1 MLGPSFFLV
10 TMLASL
16 AGVTHAKTDWSMV
29 TPIPYLT
36 MTMMIFT
43 VLAIVVTIVQSFYC
57 LAAVRGVDVGRGKRL
72 FIVLLPG
79 LVSLLALYILRAYFL
94 THYHP
99 TTHYN
104 PITHSSRALYAMLY
118 FTEQFSNI
126 MIAAST
132 MALLHYTERDW
143 YEITISLRIRTA
155 LRTLLVAVWLALVI
169 AQTVMYRPPSDVD
182 HNALLT
188 IALYQNRLAHAII
201 GVHNF
206 VSLDIAIS
214 SFVLWIHVRK
224 SESQSPDLE
233 SGPDNRLSEF
243 PEPESGP
250 ENNLIEVAGPGSR
263 SDHHATEYPDP
274 ESEQEIRHKFLLFA
288 ASLLAIRA
296 LALLVMHVISVVP
309 IPAHLVTVIW
319 NVILFGW
326 LVLDPTLCYAALYIL
341 LRASGLPNPF
351 QFRWIVAA
359 CAVVVAAVV
368 LMVGACLIGMA
379 KGESKTYEMKDKTTG
394 ITHKIVVQERW

>member
-1 MLGPSFFLV
+1 MFGPSLFLV
-10 TMLASL
+10 TILASL
-16 AGVTHAKTDWSMV
+16 TGVTHAKTDWSTV
-29 TPIPYLT
+29 TPIPYVN

-43 VLAIVVTIVQSFYC
+43 VLAIVVTIVQSLHC
-57 LAAVRGVDVGRGKRL
+57 IAAASGVDVGRGKRL
-72 FIVLLPG
+72 FVVLLPG

-99 TTHYN
+99 TTHL
-104 PITHSSRALYAMLY
+104 SRALYAMLY

-143 YEITISLRIRTA
+143 YEITIGLRIRTA
-155 LRTLLVAVWLALVI
+155 LRTLLVVAWLALVI
-169 AQTVMYRPPSDVD
+169 AQTVIYRPPSDVD

-188 IALYQNRLAHAII
+188 IALYQDRLTHAII
-201 GVHNF
+201 GVYNF
-206 VSLDIAIS
+206 ITLDIAIS

-224 SESQSPDLE
+224 RESPDPE
-233 SGPDNRLSEF
+233 SGPDKRLSEF

-250 ENNLIEVAGPGSR
+250 ENSISEFVGPESG
-263 SDHHATEYPDP
+263 SDHHASECPAP
-274 ESEQEIRHKFLLFA
+274 EPEQETRHKFLLFA

-296 LALLVMHVISVVP
+296 LALLVVHVISVLS

-326 LVLDPTLCYAALYIL
+326 LVLDPTLCYAALYAL
-341 LRASGLPNPF
+341 LRASRVPAPL
-351 QFRWIVAA
+351 QFRWIVVA
-359 CAVVVAAVV
+359 CATVAAAAAAVAV
-368 LMVGACLIGMA
+368 ILVGGCLKGMA
-379 KGESKTYEMKDKTTG
+379 EDERNTYVVKDKNTG
-394 ITHKIVVQERW
+394 IKHKIVVQKRWY

>member
-1 MLGPSFFLV
+1 MFGPSFFLV
-10 TMLASL
+10 TILASL

-43 VLAIVVTIVQSFYC
+43 VLAIVVTTVQSFHC
-57 LAAVRGVDVGRGKRL
+57 IAAARGVDVGCGKRL
-72 FIVLLPG
+72 FVILLPG
-79 LVSLLALYILRAYFL
+79 LVFLLALYILRAYFL

-99 TTHYN
+99 T
-104 PITHSSRALYAMLY
+104 THSSRALYAMLY

-132 MALLHYTERDW
+132 MALLHYIERDW
-143 YEITISLRIRTA
+143 YEITISLRIRTT
-155 LRTLLVAVWLALVI
+155 LRTLLVAAWLALVI

-188 IALYQNRLAHAII
+188 IALHQDRLAHAII
-201 GVHNF
+201 GVYNF

-214 SFVLWIHVRK
+214 SFMLWIHVRK
-224 SESQSPDLE
+224 RESQSPDPE
-233 SGPDNRLSEF
+233 SGPENRLSEL

-250 ENNLIEVAGPGSR
+250 ENSLRELAGPESG
-263 SDHHATEYPDP
+263 SDHHASEYPDP
-274 ESEQEIRHKFLLFA
+274 ESEQETRHNFLLFA

-296 LALLVMHVISVVP
+296 LALLVMHVISVVS

-341 LRASGLPNPF
+341 LRASGLPAPLP
-351 QFRWIVAA
+351 FRWIVVA
-359 CAVVVAAVV
+359 CAAVV
-368 LMVGACLIGMA
+368 AVGVYID
-379 KGESKTYEMKDKTTG
+379 KGKTYEVTDKTTG
-394 ITHKIVVQERW
+394 VKHKIVLQERW

>member
-79 LVSLLALYILRAYFL
+79 L
-94 THYHP
+94 
-99 TTHYN
+99 
-104 PITHSSRALYAMLY
+104 
-118 FTEQFSNI
+118 FSNI

-188 IALYQNRLAHAII
+188 IALYQNRLAHAVI
-201 GVHNF
+201 GVYNF

-250 ENNLIEVAGPGSR
+250 ENNLIEFAGPGSG

-274 ESEQEIRHKFLLFA
+274 ESEQETRHKFLLFA

-368 LMVGACLIGMA
+368 LMVSACLIGMA
-379 KGESKTYEMKDKTTG
+379 KGESKTYEVKDKTTG

>member
-1 MLGPSFFLV
+1 MLGPSFFLE
-10 TMLASL
+10 SL
-16 AGVTHAKTDWSMV
+16 MPKTDWSMV

-57 LAAVRGVDVGRGKRL
+57 LAAVRGVDVGRGKGL

-104 PITHSSRALYAMLY
+104 PITHHP
-118 FTEQFSNI
+118 FSNI

-188 IALYQNRLAHAII
+188 IALYQNRLAHAVI
-201 GVHNF
+201 GVYNF

-250 ENNLIEVAGPGSR
+250 ENGKLTPVRTFIEFAGPGSG

-274 ESEQEIRHKFLLFA
+274 ESEQETRHKFLLFA

-368 LMVGACLIGMA
+368 LMV
-379 KGESKTYEMKDKTTG
+379 KDKTTG